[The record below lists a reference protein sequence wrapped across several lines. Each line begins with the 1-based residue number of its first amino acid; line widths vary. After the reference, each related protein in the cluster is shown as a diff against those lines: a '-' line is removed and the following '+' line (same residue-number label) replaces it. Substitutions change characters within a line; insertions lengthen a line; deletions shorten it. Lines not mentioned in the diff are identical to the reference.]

1 MLVTPADAVHRKVKR
16 SLALEHAHTLHSL
29 LRRAPA
35 DRETLRRF
43 QVRKLRVLI
52 AHCRSSVAVYREH
65 WRGSTLETSGI
76 ASPEDLAS
84 LPTIG
89 KSELRACPTAET
101 LAHGAVVRR
110 LVHHET
116 SGSTGEPFTIFRSQR
131 EEHLLGFFRMR
142 AWRELGVRVSD
153 RTAALR
159 ELPDGG
165 GRRGGW
171 PGRIRQT
178 LGIYRQEE
186 LDPYGPA
193 NVALER
199 LSLLQPDVVCG
210 YPSALSHVAARMQER
225 DRRNVRP
232 RLVLAG
238 GELLSAAARR
248 TIEDAF
254 AAPLFDVYGAHEF
267 NLLAWQCPQS
277 GNYHVCD
284 DSVLVEIVDDDG
296 RPVQPGD
303 TGEIVATA
311 LHSYTMPFVRYRTG
325 DLAVRGPT
333 QCPCGQAFSTL
344 RVIEGR
350 TIHYLRLPG
359 GRRVHPFTITSPL
372 SAREAGWMR
381 QHQIV
386 QTSEERVQLNI
397 LPVRA
402 PEREELEWLQA
413 LGEGIL
419 GRDVRF
425 EVALV
430 DGFAKHPSGK
440 FHPYVSLFEDPA
452 RSDVGVSA

>member
-1 MLVTPADAVHRKVKR
+1 MRVTPADAAHPKVKR
-16 SLALEHAHTLHSL
+16 SLAFEHAHTLRSL
-29 LRRAPA
+29 LYRTRA
-35 DRETLRRF
+35 DREALRQF
-43 QVRKLRVLI
+43 QVRKLRVLL
-52 AHCRSSVAVYREH
+52 AHCNSAVAVYREH
-65 WRGSTLETSGI
+65 WRGSGLEPADI
-76 ASPEDLAS
+76 ESPEDLAA

-89 KSELRACPTAET
+89 KSELRACPVAET
-101 LAHGAVVRR
+101 LADGADVRR

-116 SGSTGEPFTIFRSQR
+116 SGSTGEPFTIFRSRR

-142 AWRELGVRVSD
+142 AWRELGIRPRD
-153 RTAALR
+153 RMAVLR

-171 PGRIRQT
+171 PARIRQA

-193 NVALER
+193 DATLER
-199 LSLLQPDVVCG
+199 LSLLRPEVLRG

-225 DRRNVRP
+225 DRRQLRP
-232 RLVLAG
+232 RLVLTG

-248 TIEDAF
+248 TIGDAF
-254 AAPLFDVYGAHEF
+254 AAPLYDVYGAHEF
-267 NLLAWQCPQS
+267 NILAWQCPES

-284 DSVLVEIVDDDG
+284 DNVIVEFVDGDG
-296 RPVQPGD
+296 RPVQPGE

-325 DLAVRGPT
+325 DLAVRGLGP
-333 QCPCGQAFSTL
+333 CPCGRAVSTL
-344 RVIEGR
+344 RVLEGR
-350 TIHYLRLPG
+350 TVHYLRLPG

-372 SAREAGWMR
+372 STREAAWMR

-386 QTSEERVQLNI
+386 QASEERVLLNI

-413 LGEGIL
+413 LGESIL
-419 GRDVRF
+419 GGDVRF

-440 FHPYVSLFEDPA
+440 FHPYVSLFEDAA
-452 RSDVGVSA
+452 RSEAGVPA